1 MTSKVL
7 ILGGGFSGFFAAR
20 HLKKLL
26 KNEVSIELVNR
37 ENYFVFQPLLPEVAG
52 GSISAQNAV
61 SPLRFL
67 LRDIKIRKAEVDSI
81 DAKTNTVTIFQ
92 GVQRRP
98 THLNYDHLVIALGS
112 DCDLSH
118 PIQYP
123 AQHGNQTK
131 PTSNLA

>member
-1 MTSKVL
+1 MASKIL

-81 DAKTNTVTIFQ
+81 DASAQTVTIFQ

-98 THLNYDHLVIALGS
+98 THLHYDHLVIA
-112 DCDLSH
+112 
-118 PIQYP
+118 
-123 AQHGNQTK
+123 
-131 PTSNLA
+131 